1 MNHHATFH
9 PTKNPQNRDKKH
21 ATLANRVVFFS
32 KKNTHLEV
40 GSKQGIEVVQKFETH
55 THTQTQLGFISC
67 EGFCLVFFWVPYFF
81 LLMGGS

>member
-55 THTQTQLGFISC
+55 THTHRHSLVSYPVKVFVWCFFGFHIF
-67 EGFCLVFFWVPYFF
+67 FC
-81 LLMGGS
+81 